1 MKMPKITLMQ
11 TGVPG
16 LDAILGGGLPEL
28 SFTVVGGGQG
38 SGKTTLG
45 HQIAFANGTVERPAL
60 YCTVV
65 GEPPLKMLRY
75 QQQFDFF
82 EVEKVGSAVHFR
94 NFARETLG
102 GDLEG
107 VLDAILAEV
116 EELEPGV
123 VVVDSFSSVLSATGM
138 DRRRPARQMDRFI
151 HELSNRM
158 TSWEATT
165 FLLGEFGDSDLQDD
179 PVFTVADV
187 ILWLRN
193 VRQHD
198 SRLRKV
204 EVGKLRGGEELPGQH
219 LYRIGKGG
227 LRVYPRLIRPLPEV
241 DLSPGGGPRMST
253 GVPGLDGIMGGGVVP
268 GDAVIVSGP
277 SGSGKSVL
285 GMQFAKA
292 GLDAGEGVVIVLFEE
307 SVARYVARAAA
318 LGCDIEAHRGDGR
331 VAILR
336 RVPLDLGL
344 DEVFEEIRDAATEL
358 GGARVVID
366 SLSGLE
372 SSAIGAEEVVL
383 LRHSLRRLIEALTD
397 GGVTVLITV
406 EMRQDGSTFK
416 LTPNNTSYLA
426 DDVVVQRYVEIEGT
440 LEKVLSVVKM
450 RRSAHSRAFHRY
462 GITKRGLVVGEPLKN
477 LQGILTGVPTM
488 TGERSR
494 GNGEW
499 GEMEEDGGDEYP
511 PQDPREAGA

>member
-1 MKMPKITLMQ
+1 MPNISLIQ

-94 NFARETLG
+94 NFAAETLA

-107 VLDAILAEV
+107 VMDAILGEV

-138 DRRRPARQMDRFI
+138 DRRRPAGRMDRFI

-179 PVFTVADV
+179 PVFTVADA

-241 DLSPGGGPRMST
+241 DLSPKDAPRMST
-253 GVPGLDGIMGGGVVP
+253 GVPGLDGIMEGGVVP

-318 LGCDIEAHRGDGR
+318 LGCDLEAHRGDGR

-406 EMRQDGSTFK
+406 EMRQDGSTFE

-462 GITKRGLVVGEPLKN
+462 SITERGLTVGEPLKN
-477 LQGILTGVPTM
+477 LQGILTGVPRM

-494 GNGEW
+494 SNGERD
-499 GEMEEDGGDEYP
+499 EMAEEGGDEYP
-511 PQDPREAGA
+511 PQDPRVGGA